1 MPNGLTDAARQ
12 AVHQVEAA
20 WKVAQTQGGL
30 NELTDQSRQGVQAS
44 NPLAVAAPVREGSA
58 PVGSDQLVR
67 LLEGGAAEGPLQQ
80 TNGDDLRIGK
90 ARRIVVGASP
100 GRLCGMLLEIIV
112 HEDIDLGHLVGDGRG
127 YTVHRGS
134 YPFVELD
141 IPRYNFAPI
150 GVVPGCLY

>member
-1 MPNGLTDAARQ
+1 MLQLIVSLPFCSQRLSYHGQDKPARSKRFLTP
-12 AVHQVEAA
+12 
-20 WKVAQTQGGL
+20 
-30 NELTDQSRQGVQAS
+30 SRQGVQAS

-150 GVVPGCLY
+150 GVVPGYLY